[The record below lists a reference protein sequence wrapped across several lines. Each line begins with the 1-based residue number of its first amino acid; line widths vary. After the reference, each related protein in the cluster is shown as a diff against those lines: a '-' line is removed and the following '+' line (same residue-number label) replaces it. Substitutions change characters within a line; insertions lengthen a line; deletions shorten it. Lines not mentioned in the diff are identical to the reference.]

1 MADAGTL
8 PETKPHLIP
17 QPAQPNPS
25 PAPSANENSGGREKP
40 PLPTTLS
47 NAQNLIDT
55 ALATR
60 KMSVKENPTLQM
72 KWEQMYARLLQYNEK
87 HGNCLVPNR
96 YKEDRSLGQWVS
108 AQRRQY
114 KQLQNGEDSPMTKE
128 RAAML
133 ENIGFVWAT
142 LERGHV
148 PWQIRY
154 EELMA
159 YKSKHGDCLVPIG
172 FKENPQLS
180 SWVSTQRQEMK
191 LLKEGKPTRLTEE
204 RIHLLNDGGF
214 VWESQRGKRGGRKKK
229 RKSTSTGAAASPS
242 AKLSHARP
250 SAMAARVITDSDSSL
265 PPLSSSCVGEVMAI
279 TSERS
284 VTDPGQFDD
293 ADGGSMGS
301 KKRKTTSDSSGLSFA
316 APYNVPS
323 APPSHQPPA
332 DGIFDDADEFEDL
345 HTAAAV
351 DTYFKAQRK
360 RPSTAD
366 ASHAPGEEPSN
377 GGLPL
382 RCANNIP
389 LPPPPR
395 LAQRKVTCCDQTR
408 GAEAAAPKNN
418 SNSQE
423 QSQQE
428 AAVALLSVG
437 RAMA

>member
-1 MADAGTL
+1 MAEATT
-8 PETKPHLIP
+8 EFISQSIP
-17 QPAQPNPS
+17 QPAQSDMPPLPPPNES
-25 PAPSANENSGGREKP
+25 SGGGEKP

-55 ALATR
+55 ALASR
-60 KMSVKENPTLQM
+60 KLSVKENPTLQM
-72 KWEQMYARLLQYNEK
+72 KWEQMYSRLLAYKET

-108 AQRRQY
+108 AQRRQF

-133 ENIGFVWAT
+133 EGIGFVWAT

-148 PWQIRY
+148 PWEVRY
-154 EELMA
+154 QELMA
-159 YKSKHGDCLVPIG
+159 YKLKHGDCLVPIG

-191 LLKEGKPTRLTEE
+191 LLKEGRPTRLTED

-229 RKSTSTGAAASPS
+229 RQPTDQGGKVEALSSSMG
-242 AKLSHARP
+242 LSHARP
-250 SAMAARVITDSDSSL
+250 SMMAARVITDSDSSL
-265 PPLSSSCVGEVMAI
+265 PPLLSSSGADLAPLAF
-279 TSERS
+279 ERA

-293 ADGGSMGS
+293 ADGGGAIV
-301 KKRKTTSDSSGLSFA
+301 KKRKTTPASSSLP
-316 APYNVPS
+316 APTPYSVPS
-323 APPSHQPPA
+323 ALPCLQGS
-332 DGIFDDADEFEDL
+332 DGIFDDADEDEDH

-360 RPSTAD
+360 RPSTSNF
-366 ASHAPGEEPSN
+366 SHMSETTVANRGSSLERMSN
-377 GGLPL
+377 VPL
-382 RCANNIP
+382 A
-389 LPPPPR
+389 PPPR
-395 LAQRKVTCCDQTR
+395 LAHRKVTCCDSKP
-408 GAEAAAPKNN
+408 GAETSAPKN
-418 SNSQE
+418 NSQE